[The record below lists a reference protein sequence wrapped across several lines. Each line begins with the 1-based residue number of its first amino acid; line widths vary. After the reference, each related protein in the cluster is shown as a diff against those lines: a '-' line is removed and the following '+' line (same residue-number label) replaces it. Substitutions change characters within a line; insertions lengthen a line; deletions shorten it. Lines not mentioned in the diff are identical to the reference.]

1 MNDEKLKI
9 LKMIA
14 EGKVKPEEGLELLNS
29 LENVEEKI
37 KPSRWLRIKVWEN
50 EDGREVD
57 SSKKP
62 KVNVNLPLGLAK
74 TVLKMIPEK
83 AKEKMNFN
91 LGDDTSLSLEDLNL
105 QELIDA
111 IKSYGPLTLVEVND
125 EDTKV
130 LITLE

>member
-1 MNDEKLKI
+1 MNDERLRI
-9 LKMIA
+9 LKMVA
-14 EGKVKPEEGLELLNS
+14 DGKLSPKEGAELLNGI
-29 LENVEEKI
+29 ENLEEKI
-37 KPSRWLRIKVWEN
+37 KPSRWLKIKVWEN
-50 EDGREVD
+50 EGGKEVD

-62 KVNVNLPLGLAK
+62 KVNVNIPIGLAK

-91 LGDDTSLSLEDLNL
+91 LGDDASLSLEDLNL

-111 IKSYGPLTLVEVND
+111 IKSYGPLTLVEVNE
-125 EDTKV
+125 EDTKI